1 MSSAATKKAEGP
13 ATTTRLPRKLPPVPE
28 SLRKKRTAKDA
39 RRKKVNARLPK
50 LLKKKSIQRQ
60 DVFKR
65 AEKYYIE
72 YLRNIKNERR
82 KGIEAKKH
90 GSFYVPAEPK
100 LAFVVRIKGINDIH
114 PKPRK
119 VMQLLRLRQIN
130 NGVFVKLNKAVV
142 NMLRL
147 AEPFIAWGYPSF
159 STIRKLVYKRGFV
172 KVHKKR
178 TRLNDN
184 KLIENKLGKFN
195 IVCVEDLIHEIFTV
209 GPHFRNATNFLW
221 PFKLNTP
228 TGGWRKKANNYV
240 DGGDFGNREENI
252 NKILKRMI

>member
-1 MSSAATKKAEGP
+1 MSSVVTKKAETP
-13 ATTTRLPRKLPPVPE
+13 ASTRIARKLPPCPE
-28 SLRKKRTAKDA
+28 RLRKKRSDKDA
-39 RRKKVNARLPK
+39 RRKKMKARLPK
-50 LLKKKSIQRQ
+50 ILKKKSLKRQ
-60 DVFKR
+60 DIFKR

-72 YLRNIKNERR
+72 YLRSKRNEKR
-82 KGIEAKKH
+82 KEIEAKKH
-90 GSFYVPAEPK
+90 GNFYVPAEPK
-100 LAFVVRIKGINDIH
+100 LAFVIRIKGINDIH

-147 AEPFIAWGYPSF
+147 AEPFIAWGYPSY
-159 STIRKLVYKRGFV
+159 STIRKLVYKRGHL

-178 TRLNDN
+178 TQLNNN
-184 KLIENKLGKFN
+184 KTIEDKLGKFN
-195 IVCVEDLIHEIFTV
+195 IVCVEDLIHEIYTV

-228 TGGWRKKANNYV
+228 TGGWRKKANHYV

-252 NKILKRMI
+252 NSLLKRMI